1 MIHFIFFLYLLNI
14 IKSGFLN
21 QNPIF
26 DYSHSKNEPLNI
38 LAGSLSSLKAIIPF
52 DYRKLQICSPQK
64 YEKAERFPDMV
75 KSINKFV
82 EMDPKLTKEERN
94 LLSAG
99 YKNII
104 SDKRSSWRLLNN
116 MERKEEEKKNTT
128 QSAYIKEIK
137 DKIETELNQICA
149 QIQSV
154 IDKYL
159 IPNATDV
166 ENKVFY
172 LKLKADYYRYKCEFA
187 NGKEFDEACD
197 NAEKVYKEAYELS
210 NKEMPITNS
219 TRLGLDLNF
228 SVFYYEI
235 KGLKEEACTIAKN
248 AFDESMKSLD
258 DLEKSKAK
266 DTLLIIQLLKENLI
280 LWTNEMNGEEE

>member
-1 MIHFIFFLYLLNI
+1 
-14 IKSGFLN
+14 
-21 QNPIF
+21 
-26 DYSHSKNEPLNI
+26 
-38 LAGSLSSLKAIIPF
+38 
-52 DYRKLQICSPQK
+52 
-64 YEKAERFPDMV
+64 MV

>member
-1 MIHFIFFLYLLNI
+1 MENYTREQYVYLSKLY
-14 IKSGFLN
+14 
-21 QNPIF
+21 
-26 DYSHSKNEPLNI
+26 E
-38 LAGSLSSLKAIIPF
+38 
-52 DYRKLQICSPQK
+52 R
-64 YEKAERFPDMV
+64 AERFPDMV

-82 EMDPKLTKEERN
+82 ELDPKLSKDERN

-116 MERKEEEKKNTT
+116 MERKEEEKKNTS
-128 QSAYIKEIK
+128 QVANIKEIK
-137 DKIETELNQICA
+137 DKIEKELNKICDE
-149 QIQSV
+149 IQSV

-159 IPNATDV
+159 IPNATDA

-187 NGKEFDEACD
+187 SDKEFNDACS
-197 NAEKVYKEAYELS
+197 NAEKVYSEAYEIS
-210 NKEMPITNS
+210 NKELPITNS

-235 KGLKEEACTIAKN
+235 RGLKEEACNIAKN
-248 AFDESMKSLD
+248 AFDESMKVLD

-280 LWTNEMNGEEE
+280 LWKNEMNGEEE

>member
-1 MIHFIFFLYLLNI
+1 MQNYSREEYVYL
-14 IKSGFLN
+14 
-21 QNPIF
+21 
-26 DYSHSKNEPLNI
+26 SKL
-38 LAGSLSSLKAIIPF
+38 
-52 DYRKLQICSPQK
+52 

-75 KSINKFV
+75 KSINKYV
-82 EMDPKLTKEERN
+82 ELDPKLTKEERN

-116 MERKEEEKKNTT
+116 LEQKEEEKKNTT

-137 DKIETELNQICA
+137 EKIEKELNSIVDE
-149 QIQSV
+149 IQSM

-159 IPNATDV
+159 LPNAIDV

-172 LKLKADYYRYKCEFA
+172 LKLKADYFRYKCEFTSD
-187 NGKEFDEACD
+187 KEFDDACAK
-197 NAEKVYKEAYELS
+197 AEKAYKEAYEIS

-235 KGLKEEACTIAKN
+235 KGLREEACNIAKN
-248 AFDESMKSLD
+248 AFEEAMKCLD

>member
-1 MIHFIFFLYLLNI
+1 MANYTREEYVYL
-14 IKSGFLN
+14 
-21 QNPIF
+21 
-26 DYSHSKNEPLNI
+26 SKL
-38 LAGSLSSLKAIIPF
+38 
-52 DYRKLQICSPQK
+52 

-75 KSINKFV
+75 QSINKYV
-82 EMDPKLTKEERN
+82 ELDPKLTKEERN

-116 MERKEEEKKNTT
+116 LERKEEEKKNTQ
-128 QSAYIKEIK
+128 QSANVKEIK
-137 DKIETELNQICA
+137 DKIEKELNAICA
-149 QIQSV
+149 EIQSV

-159 IPNATDV
+159 IPNAIDA

-172 LKLKADYYRYKCEFA
+172 LKLKADYYRYKCEFS
-187 NGKEFDEACD
+187 NGKDFDEACA

-235 KGLKEEACTIAKN
+235 KGLKEEACNIAKN
-248 AFDESMKSLD
+248 AFDEAMKSLD
-258 DLEKSKAK
+258 DLEKSRAK

-280 LWTNEMNGEEE
+280 LWTNEMNGEDE

>member
-1 MIHFIFFLYLLNI
+1 MQNYTREEYVYL
-14 IKSGFLN
+14 
-21 QNPIF
+21 
-26 DYSHSKNEPLNI
+26 
-38 LAGSLSSLKAIIPF
+38 A
-52 DYRKLQICSPQK
+52 KL
-64 YEKAERFPDMV
+64 YEKAERFPDMI
-75 KSINKFV
+75 KSINKYV
-82 EMDPKLTKEERN
+82 ELDPKLTKEERN

-104 SDKRSSWRLLNN
+104 SDKRSNWRLLNN
-116 MERKEEEKKNTT
+116 LERKEEEKKNMT
-128 QSAYIKEIK
+128 QCANIKEVK
-137 DKIETELNQICA
+137 SKIEKELNDICD
-149 QIQSV
+149 QIQSL
-154 IDKYL
+154 IDKFL
-159 IPNATDV
+159 VPNATDV

-172 LKLKADYYRYKCEFA
+172 LKLKADYFRYKCEFA
-187 NGKEFDEACD
+187 NDKEFEDACA

-235 KGLKEEACTIAKN
+235 KGLKEEACNIAKN
-248 AFDESMKSLD
+248 AFDEAMKNLD

-280 LWTNEMNGEEE
+280 LWTSEMNGEEE

>member
-1 MIHFIFFLYLLNI
+1 MQNYSREEYVYL
-14 IKSGFLN
+14 
-21 QNPIF
+21 
-26 DYSHSKNEPLNI
+26 SKL
-38 LAGSLSSLKAIIPF
+38 
-52 DYRKLQICSPQK
+52 

-149 QIQSV
+149 KIQSV

>member
-1 MIHFIFFLYLLNI
+1 MQNFTREEYVYL
-14 IKSGFLN
+14 
-21 QNPIF
+21 
-26 DYSHSKNEPLNI
+26 SKL
-38 LAGSLSSLKAIIPF
+38 
-52 DYRKLQICSPQK
+52 

-75 KSINKFV
+75 KSINKYV
-82 EMDPKLTKEERN
+82 ELDPKLTKEERN

-116 MERKEEEKKNTT
+116 LEQKEEEKKNTT

-137 DKIETELNQICA
+137 EKIEKELNSIVDE
-149 QIQSV
+149 IQSM

-159 IPNATDV
+159 LPNAIDV

-172 LKLKADYYRYKCEFA
+172 LKLKADYFRYKCEFTSD
-187 NGKEFDEACD
+187 KEFDDACAK
-197 NAEKVYKEAYELS
+197 AEKAYKEAYEIS
-210 NKEMPITNS
+210 NKEMSITNS

-235 KGLKEEACTIAKN
+235 KGLKEEACTIAKT
-248 AFDESMKSLD
+248 AFDEAMKNLD
-258 DLEKSKAK
+258 DLEKTKAK
-266 DTLLIIQLLKENLI
+266 YTLLIIQLLKENLI

>member
-1 MIHFIFFLYLLNI
+1 MQNYSREEYVYL
-14 IKSGFLN
+14 
-21 QNPIF
+21 
-26 DYSHSKNEPLNI
+26 SKL
-38 LAGSLSSLKAIIPF
+38 
-52 DYRKLQICSPQK
+52 

-159 IPNATDV
+159 IPNANDV

-266 DTLLIIQLLKENLI
+266 DTLLIIQLLKEN
-280 LWTNEMNGEEE
+280 

>member
-1 MIHFIFFLYLLNI
+1 MQNHTREEYVYLSKLY
-14 IKSGFLN
+14 
-21 QNPIF
+21 
-26 DYSHSKNEPLNI
+26 E
-38 LAGSLSSLKAIIPF
+38 
-52 DYRKLQICSPQK
+52 R
-64 YEKAERFPDMV
+64 AERFPDMV

-82 EMDPKLTKEERN
+82 ELDPKLSKDERN

-116 MERKEEEKKNTT
+116 MERKEEEKKNTL
-128 QSAYIKEIK
+128 QVANIKEIK
-137 DKIETELNQICA
+137 DKIEKELNKICDD
-149 QIQSV
+149 IQSV

-159 IPNATDV
+159 IPNASDA

-187 NGKEFDEACD
+187 SDKEFNDACA

-210 NKEMPITNS
+210 NKELPITNS

-235 KGLKEEACTIAKN
+235 KGLKEEACNIAKN
-248 AFDESMKSLD
+248 AFDESMKVLD

-280 LWTNEMNGEEE
+280 LWKNEMNGEEE

>member
-1 MIHFIFFLYLLNI
+1 MQNYSREEYVYL
-14 IKSGFLN
+14 
-21 QNPIF
+21 
-26 DYSHSKNEPLNI
+26 SKL
-38 LAGSLSSLKAIIPF
+38 
-52 DYRKLQICSPQK
+52 

-137 DKIETELNQICA
+137 DKIESELNQICA

-187 NGKEFDEACD
+187 NGKEFDDACD

>member
-1 MIHFIFFLYLLNI
+1 MQNYTREEYVYL
-14 IKSGFLN
+14 
-21 QNPIF
+21 
-26 DYSHSKNEPLNI
+26 
-38 LAGSLSSLKAIIPF
+38 A
-52 DYRKLQICSPQK
+52 KL

-82 EMDPKLTKEERN
+82 ELDPKLAKDERSI
-94 LLSAG
+94 LSAG

-116 MERKEEEKKNTT
+116 LERKEEEKKNATE
-128 QSAYIKEIK
+128 SANLKEIK
-137 DKIETELNQICA
+137 DKIEKELNDICA
-149 QIQSV
+149 QIQTI

-159 IPNATDV
+159 LPNAEDV
-166 ENKVFY
+166 DNKVFY
-172 LKLKADYYRYKCEFA
+172 LKLKADYFRYKCEFA
-187 NGKEFDEACD
+187 SGKDFDDACAT
-197 NAEKVYKEAYELS
+197 AEKVYKEAYELS
-210 NKEMPITNS
+210 KQLPISNS

-235 KGLKEEACTIAKN
+235 KGLKTEACTIAKT
-248 AFDESMKSLD
+248 AFEEAMKCLD
-258 DLEKSKAK
+258 DLEKSKSK